1 MAAPTAGGGR
11 RDGVDGCVGGTTAP
25 ARPIQRLRRI
35 QDGESEFESGSKRDP
50 TRSIF
55 DGIIAM
61 SYQSLTTQVEM
72 VALYGYPGGRIC
84 LTSTM
89 TESRKPPTF
98 SYY

>member
-1 MAAPTAGGGR
+1 MCQLNSTKCDSCEQTLAYHKTFCRRMAAPTAGGGR
-11 RDGVDGCVGGTTAP
+11 RDGVDGYVGGTTAP

-61 SYQSLTTQVEM
+61 SY
-72 VALYGYPGGRIC
+72 
-84 LTSTM
+84 
-89 TESRKPPTF
+89 
-98 SYY
+98 